1 MIKSLDIK
9 NFALVDHVTLEFKK
23 GLSMLTGETGSGK
36 SIIVDALGLLLG
48 SKSYSEMIRS
58 GFSNAI
64 VTGLFEVYQEDDL
77 RLIFEDAG
85 LDFDPEEILIRRE
98 IIQNGR
104 GRAFINNQM
113 IPITFLRKIRNYLV
127 DIHGQSEQQ
136 SLFNNDSQLMFLDR
150 FSNNEDILI
159 EVKGLHDEF
168 RKLEVKMKNLKIN
181 EEERLQTIELLSFQL
196 DEIEKVDLA
205 SDDEEEDLQK
215 ERLLLSR

>member
-77 RLIFEDAG
+77 RQIFEDAG

-168 RKLEVKMKNLKIN
+168 RKLEVKMKKL
-181 EEERLQTIELLSFQL
+181 
-196 DEIEKVDLA
+196 
-205 SDDEEEDLQK
+205 
-215 ERLLLSR
+215 

>member
-77 RLIFEDAG
+77 RQIFEDAG

-98 IIQNGR
+98 IIQNVLG
-104 GRAFINNQM
+104 N
-113 IPITFLRKIRNYLV
+113 
-127 DIHGQSEQQ
+127 
-136 SLFNNDSQLMFLDR
+136 
-150 FSNNEDILI
+150 
-159 EVKGLHDEF
+159 
-168 RKLEVKMKNLKIN
+168 
-181 EEERLQTIELLSFQL
+181 
-196 DEIEKVDLA
+196 
-205 SDDEEEDLQK
+205 
-215 ERLLLSR
+215 